1 MKNTLFYSL
10 AISLLI
16 FACSGE
22 GGGIIFSGSE
32 LPENPEKLTIE
43 WSDGGGMLPEG
54 ENIYISEDSSYWS
67 MWRLD
72 YEQKIYFTASS
83 EEIDQLYQIFLDTDF
98 DKIKLIEEQ
107 EVYDRGGTSIRLI
120 ADGKYFDKNNSG
132 MTFVHENS
140 WDEYDAVNN
149 AIYSFVKEK
158 TESSKIPVTV
168 KLSNSLLESNYLIYI
183 NVNDRT
189 LYNSDRD
196 SGLTEKDTVLYA
208 APNGFDVV
216 IYRKDSLDHYGND
229 TFLKS
234 FQFIKTF
241 SAEDNLVEFG
251 ITKKGDLTGK

>member
-1 MKNTLFYSL
+1 MKNTHFASL

-22 GGGIIFSGSE
+22 GGGSIFNGSE
-32 LPENPEKLTIE
+32 LPEKPEKISFE

-72 YEQKIYFTASS
+72 YEQKIYFTTST
-83 EEIDQLYQIFLDTDF
+83 EEMDQLYQVFLDNDF
-98 DKIKLIEEQ
+98 DKINLIEEQ

-140 WDEYDAVNN
+140 WDEYDAVSN
-149 AIYSFVKEK
+149 AIYSFAKQK
-158 TESSKIPVTV
+158 TESSQIPVTV

-189 LYNSDRD
+189 IYNSDRD
-196 SGLTEKDTVLYA
+196 SALTEKDTILYA
-208 APNGFDVV
+208 APNGFDVML
-216 IYRKDSLDHYGND
+216 YRKDSLDSYGNEA
-229 TFLKS
+229 FLKS

-241 SAEDNLVEFG
+241 STEDNAVEFG
-251 ITKKGDLTGK
+251 ITKEGDLIGK

>member
-1 MKNTLFYSL
+1 MKNPQFYST
-10 AISLLI
+10 AVSLLL

-22 GGGIIFSGSE
+22 GGGGIFNVSK

-54 ENIYISEDSSYWS
+54 ENIYISKDSSYWS

-72 YEQKIYFTASS
+72 YEQKIYFTTSS
-83 EEIDQLYQIFLDTDF
+83 EEMDQLYQAFLDNDF
-98 DKIKLIEEQ
+98 DKINLIEEQ

-140 WDEYDAVNN
+140 WDEYNAVSN
-149 AIYSFVKEK
+149 AIYSFAKKK
-158 TESSKIPVTV
+158 TEWSKIPVKV
-168 KLSNSLLESNYLIYI
+168 KLSNSLLNSNYLIYI

-189 LYNSDRD
+189 IYNSDRD
-196 SGLTEKDTVLYA
+196 SAPAEKDTMLYA
-208 APNGFDVV
+208 APNGFDVML
-216 IYRKDSLDHYGND
+216 YRKDSIDSYGNE

-241 SAEDNLVEFG
+241 SAEDNVVEFG
-251 ITKKGDLTGK
+251 ITKEGNLFGK

>member
-1 MKNTLFYSL
+1 MRNVFLSSIPFYLF
-10 AISLLI
+10 IC
-16 FACSGE
+16 ACAVE
-22 GGGIIFSGSE
+22 GNGGIFNASQ
-32 LPENPEKLTIE
+32 LPEKPEKITIE

-54 ENIYISEDSSYWS
+54 QNIYISEDSSYWS

-72 YEQKIYFTASS
+72 YEQKIYFNTSS
-83 EEIDQLYQIFLDTDF
+83 EEIDQLYQVFLDTDF
-98 DKIKLIEEQ
+98 DKINLIEEQ

-132 MTFVHENS
+132 MTFIEENS

-149 AIYSFVKEK
+149 AICAYAKKK
-158 TESSKIPVTV
+158 TESSKIPVTIRV
-168 KLSNSLLESNYLIYI
+168 SNSLLNSNYLIYI

-189 LYNSDRD
+189 IFNSDRD
-196 SGLTEKDTVLYA
+196 AALNEKDTLLYA
-208 APNGFDVV
+208 APNGFDVML
-216 IYRKDSLDHYGND
+216 YRKDSLDSYGNA

-251 ITKKGDLTGK
+251 ITKEGDLTGK